1 MQQMRLGLQGQGLLG
16 DSKGQ
21 ATVEGAFVI
30 PVLFLAFL
38 LLIQPGILLYDRIV
52 MEAAAADACRMLMT
66 RTADGDVDAE
76 SYEEAVR
83 RHLGAIPQ
91 QENFHCHE
99 AGCSWRI
106 ELSGDEHSEQVSV
119 RIATRVQLLPL
130 LGGGAALL
138 GIADESG
145 CMELAVSRSASVY
158 DDWVASS
165 VLGID
170 PSAWVRSD

>member
-1 MQQMRLGLQGQGLLG
+1 M
-16 DSKGQ
+16 KGQ

-30 PVLFLAFL
+30 PVLFLALL

-52 MEAAAADACRMLMT
+52 MESAAADACRMLMT
-66 RTADGDVDAE
+66 RVADGEVDPR

-99 AGCSWRI
+99 GGCSWRI
-106 ELSGDEHSEQVSV
+106 ELSGDECSEAVSV
-119 RIATRVQLLPL
+119 RIAGRVRLLPL
-130 LGGGAALL
+130 LGGGARLL
-138 GIADESG
+138 GMADDSG
-145 CMELAVSRSASVY
+145 CIELAVHREAAGY
-158 DDWVASS
+158 DDWVAAN

-170 PSAWVRSD
+170 PPAWVESGR